1 MKKHIQHAYC
11 RILAYVSSIHL
22 HQSSPAQ
29 TLGTLETWKCKMQQ
43 VNFSGIEQTPA
54 AICTALISK
63 ATPQAHLLLPHLR
76 TGASPPISLSL
87 SRINMPSNT
96 KRSRLDLSEIL
107 GEQKRIFTACLPH
120 RHGAWKSGLASRRTV
135 TPNEL
140 ASSRSLLRAILWVI
154 ELIKLVTYTHDRC
167 DW

>member
-87 SRINMPSNT
+87 SNQYAIKYEKIT
-96 KRSRLDLSEIL
+96 SRFIRDIGRTEADFHSL
-107 GEQKRIFTACLPH
+107 FTP
-120 RHGAWKSGLASRRTV
+120 
-135 TPNEL
+135 P
-140 ASSRSLLRAILWVI
+140 SRSMKIWAS
-154 ELIKLVTYTHDRC
+154 ESTYGNPQWAGLFAFSIACHFMSDWTH
-167 DW
+167 